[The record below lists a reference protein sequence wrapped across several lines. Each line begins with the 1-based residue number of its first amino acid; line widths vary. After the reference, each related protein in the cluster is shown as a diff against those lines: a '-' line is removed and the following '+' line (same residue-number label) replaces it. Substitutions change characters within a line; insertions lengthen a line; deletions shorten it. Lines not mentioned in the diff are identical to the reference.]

1 MTGLERITAKIIA
14 EAESDAA
21 KILEAADDRCAV
33 ISKEADEKATAAEK
47 KIAEQTE
54 KKCEDIISRAKSS
67 ANMTKRNILLE
78 AESEMIDRAFETARR
93 EILNFPKEKYCEI
106 LVTFISGS
114 LTGLIETERVN
125 REVYGDTEELP
136 EEEQP
141 YEILLNVDD
150 KAAYG
155 NIILEELRRK
165 VVGKIDSSVLKKVKI
180 SDETANIDG
189 GIILR
194 YGNIELNCSISK
206 MINGLRATL
215 EGEIAKVI
223 FESEN

>member
-21 KILEAADDRCAV
+21 KILEAADDRCAI

-136 EEEQP
+136 EE
-141 YEILLNVDD
+141 ILLNADD

-206 MINGLRATL
+206 MINGLRATF

>member
-78 AESEMIDRAFETARR
+78 AESEMIDRAFETARL
-93 EILNFPKEKYCEI
+93 EILNFSKEKYCEI

>member
-33 ISKEADEKATAAEK
+33 ISKEAEEKAAAAEK
-47 KIAEQTE
+47 KIAEQNE

-78 AESEMIDRAFETARR
+78 AESEMIDRAFETARC
-93 EILNFPKEKYCEI
+93 EILNFPKEKYCEM
-106 LVTFISGS
+106 LVTLISGS

-141 YEILLNVDD
+141 YEILLNADD

-155 NIILEELRRK
+155 DIIHEELRRK

-223 FESEN
+223 FGSEN

>member
-21 KILEAADDRCAV
+21 KILEAADDRCTV
-33 ISKEADEKATAAEK
+33 ISKEADEKAMAAEK
-47 KIAEQTE
+47 KIAEQNE

-93 EILNFPKEKYCEI
+93 EILNFPKEKYCEM
-106 LVTFISGS
+106 LVTLISGS
-114 LTGLIETERVN
+114 LAGLIETERVN

-141 YEILLNVDD
+141 YEILLNADD

-155 NIILEELRRK
+155 GIILEELRRK

-180 SDETANIDG
+180 SDETVNIDG

-223 FESEN
+223 FESKN